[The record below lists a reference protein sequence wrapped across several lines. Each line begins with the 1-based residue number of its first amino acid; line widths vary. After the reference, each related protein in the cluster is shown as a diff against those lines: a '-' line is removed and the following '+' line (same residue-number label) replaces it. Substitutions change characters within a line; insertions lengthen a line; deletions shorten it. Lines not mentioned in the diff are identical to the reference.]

1 MPLKIK
7 ELPEIERPY
16 EKLKMYGSEKL
27 TNAEL
32 LAIIIKT
39 GTKTENSLQIANRI
53 LLLTNTL
60 KDIMELS
67 IYDLMQIKGIGEIK
81 AIQIK
86 AMCELTKRIEQS
98 SNQIKTKITTPEEL
112 AKKLIKEMK
121 YEKQEII
128 KVIMLNIK
136 QEIIKETNIAKG
148 QTNQANI
155 TIKEILSEPVKAQAP
170 RIILV
175 HNHPSGNPEPSK
187 ADIEFTKKVA
197 KSSEILGITLLDHL
211 IIGNNNY
218 VSILRLFKKKK
229 GKSI

>member
-1 MPLKIK
+1 MTLKMK
-7 ELPEIERPY
+7 ELPEKERPY
-16 EKLKMYGSEKL
+16 EKLKMYGAEKL

-39 GTKTENSLQIANRI
+39 GTRTENSIQIANRI

-60 KDIMELS
+60 KDIMDLS
-67 IYDLMQIKGIGEIK
+67 INDLTHIKGIGEIK

-98 SNQIKTKITTPEEL
+98 SNKIKIKITTPEDI

-128 KVIMLNIK
+128 KILMLNQK
-136 QEIIKETNIAKG
+136 RELIKESNIAKG
-148 QTNQANI
+148 QTNQAYI
-155 TIKEILSEPVKAQAP
+155 SLKEILAEPVKMQAP
-170 RIILV
+170 NIIII
-175 HNHPSGNPEPSK
+175 HNHPSGNPNPSK
-187 ADIEFTKKVA
+187 ADIEFTKKLA
-197 KSSEILGITLLDHL
+197 KASQILGIILLDHL
-211 IIGNNNY
+211 IIGNNSY
-218 VSILRLFKKKK
+218 VSVLQLLSNKK

>member
-7 ELPEIERPY
+7 ELPQAERPY
-16 EKLKMYGSEKL
+16 EKLKMYGEEKL

-39 GTKTENSLQIANRI
+39 GTKNENSLQIANRI

-60 KDIMELS
+60 KDIMDLS
-67 IYDLMQIKGIGEIK
+67 INELMNIKGIGEIK

-98 SNQIKTKITTPEEL
+98 STQMKQQIKRPEDI
-112 AKKLIKEMK
+112 ATKLIKEMK

-128 KVIMLNIK
+128 KVIILNAK
-136 QEIIKETNIAKG
+136 LEIIKEVNIAKG
-148 QTNQANI
+148 QSMQAN
-155 TIKEILSEPVKAQAP
+155 TSVKDILAEAVKMQAP
-170 RIILV
+170 NIIIA
-175 HNHPSGNPEPSK
+175 HNHPSGNPEPSNI
-187 ADIEFTKKVA
+187 DIEFTKKI
-197 KSSEILGITLLDHL
+197 SEACKILGITLLDHL

-218 VSILRLFKKKK
+218 VSILQKMHTQRL
-229 GKSI
+229 

>member
-7 ELPEIERPY
+7 ELPQAERPY
-16 EKLKMYGSEKL
+16 EKLKMYGEEKL

-39 GTKTENSLQIANRI
+39 GTKNENSLQIANRI

-60 KDIMELS
+60 KDIMDLS
-67 IYDLMQIKGIGEIK
+67 INELMNIKGIGEIK

-98 SNQIKTKITTPEEL
+98 STQMKQQIKRPEDI
-112 AKKLIKEMK
+112 ATKLIKEMK

-128 KVIMLNIK
+128 KVIILNAK
-136 QEIIKETNIAKG
+136 LEIIKEANIAKG
-148 QTNQANI
+148 QSMQAN
-155 TIKEILSEPVKAQAP
+155 TSVKDILAEAVKMQAP
-170 RIILV
+170 NIIIA
-175 HNHPSGNPEPSK
+175 HNHPSGNPEPSNI
-187 ADIEFTKKVA
+187 DIEFTKKI
-197 KSSEILGITLLDHL
+197 SEACKILGITLLDHL

-218 VSILRLFKKKK
+218 VSILQKMHTQRL
-229 GKSI
+229 